1 MTFVMG
7 GKPNGVVD
15 IIQLNAREFIPPSAD
30 KVIFVVRPELD
41 VIRSL
46 IYQKQGFKTEKD
58 IYILYVPRR
67 TIECDEELEKAG
79 VRYFPPNIISSCMMR
94 KRSGRYPWI

>member
-79 VRYFPPNIISSCMMR
+79 VRYCPLNIISSCMTR
-94 KRSGRYPWI
+94 KKLGRYLWI

>member
-15 IIQLNAREFIPPSAD
+15 IIQLNSREFIPPSAD

-41 VIRSL
+41 VIRSV
-46 IYQKQGFKTEKD
+46 IY
-58 IYILYVPRR
+58 
-67 TIECDEELEKAG
+67 
-79 VRYFPPNIISSCMMR
+79 
-94 KRSGRYPWI
+94 

>member
-1 MTFVMG
+1 MKQLTFVMG
-7 GKPNGVVD
+7 GKPAGVVD
-15 IIQLNAREFIPPSAD
+15 IIQLNSREFISPSAE

-41 VIRSL
+41 VIRSV

-79 VRYFPPNIISSCMMR
+79 VRYYKVILIA
-94 KRSGRYPWI
+94 I

>member
-15 IIQLNAREFIPPSAD
+15 IIQPNSREFIPPSAD

-79 VRYFPPNIISSCMMR
+79 VRYCPLNIISSCMTR
-94 KRSGRYPWI
+94 KKLGRYLWI

>member
-15 IIQLNAREFIPPSAD
+15 IIQLNSREFIAPSAD

-41 VIRSL
+41 VIRSV

-79 VRYFPPNIISSCMMR
+79 VRYCTLNISSCTMR
-94 KRSGRYPWI
+94 KKSSRYPWI

>member
-15 IIQLNAREFIPPSAD
+15 IIQLNSREFIPPSAD

-79 VRYFPPNIISSCMMR
+79 VRYCPLNIISSCMTR

>member
-1 MTFVMG
+1 LNSREPIL
-7 GKPNGVVD
+7 PN
-15 IIQLNAREFIPPSAD
+15 AD

-41 VIRSL
+41 VIRSV
-46 IYQKQGFKTEKD
+46 IYQKQSFKTEKD

-79 VRYFPPNIISSCMMR
+79 VRYSLIILLVIRGGKNQADFDGS
-94 KRSGRYPWI
+94 YPSF

>member
-41 VIRSL
+41 VIRSV

-79 VRYFPPNIISSCMMR
+79 VRYSPLNISSCMTR
-94 KRSGRYPWI
+94 KKSGRYPWI

>member
-15 IIQLNAREFIPPSAD
+15 IIQLNSREFIAPSAD

-41 VIRSL
+41 VIRSV

-79 VRYFPPNIISSCMMR
+79 VRYSTPNISSCMTR
-94 KRSGRYPWI
+94 KKSSRYPWI